1 MAEQIIGNE
10 QAAVKPCKRGGTA
23 GRDKSG
29 HCICDACK
37 EFNKKGPVTDEQRA
51 YYAEWRRQNRE
62 KCASYN
68 RKWINENKEQRKEI
82 VESWRSRNPENV
94 KAINARAGKKWAANN
109 PGKRMAS
116 VRARQLS
123 KIQRTPRWADLQE
136 IARIY
141 EECARVTVE
150 SGVKHEVD
158 HIYPL
163 QGETVSGLHVHQN
176 LQIIT
181 RTQNRSKGNKA

>member
-1 MAEQIIGNE
+1 MPKQIIKNE
-10 QAAVKPCKRGGTA
+10 RSSPKPCKRGGTA

-37 EFNKKGPVTDEQRA
+37 EFNKKGPVTDAQKA
-51 YYAEWRRQNRE
+51 YYAEWRRNNKE
-62 KCASYN
+62 KCASYS
-68 RKWINENKEQRKEI
+68 RKWIEENSEQRKAI
-82 VESWRSRNPENV
+82 VSRWRSRNPEKV
-94 KAINARAGKKWAANN
+94 AAMNARGGKKWAANN

-123 KIQRTPRWADLQE
+123 KIQRTPSWANLQE

-141 EECARVTVE
+141 EESARITDE

-181 RTQNRSKGNKA
+181 RTENRSKGNKA